1 MTELEVEIY
10 GKKYTLRGTSPE
22 EVRAVAKLMDQRMR
36 ELFGAEP
43 KALDVSKALALAIN
57 FAEELGNLKR
67 ESDQSDSELC
77 KKVDQA
83 LAKVAQLEKIF
94 EL

>member
-10 GKKYTLRGTSPE
+10 GKKYTLRGSSPE
-22 EVRAVAKLMDQRMR
+22 EVRAVAKLLDQRMR
-36 ELFGAEP
+36 ELFGGEP
-43 KALDVSKALALAIN
+43 KALDFSKALSLAIN

-67 ESDQSDSELC
+67 DCDQSEAELV